1 MRSQKTKA
9 SADEKKTTYLHK
21 NTKKWVCRDVLLQ

>member
-9 SADEKKTTYLHK
+9 SADEKNYLLQK
-21 NTKKWVCRDVLLQ
+21 WVCLWVCRDVLLQ